1 MLPCL
6 VPMSGALAASLESA
20 PLTEETAATNGMIRV
35 RLSSIGSK
43 TTYNLTVS
51 GSYKLGNTTL
61 GNGSQVRVEFSG
73 GTVYVTMNGSRS
85 PMGASVTLSRQS
97 GGVKIAESLAPSNLY
112 PGDMRFFYAGGTAYV
127 VCNLYMEDY
136 VSGVLPYEMDNS
148 FPLEALKAQAVAA
161 RTYAIRAKTSSG
173 HYDVTDT
180 TTHQVFRGVNAAKT
194 RCIQAV
200 NETWGV
206 VLKYNG
212 DYVGA
217 YYSASNGGQTASNN
231 QVWGGTALGYLPV
244 RDDPYDLKNPSSV
257 TKSYLIY
264 SSPANGSSVSAYSM
278 IQSALAKKLGGS
290 AGNYTIQ
297 EITDVQ
303 LHTPKYPDPSK
314 HYTQMRVS
322 VRYSGGNTTVD
333 IPIFPTVESSLGL
346 GINGNDNE
354 LYTVTQESR
363 GFRVSARRYGHG
375 VGMSQR
381 GAQQM
386 ADDGLNYAQI
396 LGFYYA
402 GATRV
407 RMNFTSN
414 WPSASPTPPPAEDPT
429 PGGDSGAETTAT
441 VKLSDPSQR
450 LNLRKEGSMTGT
462 VIAKLSHGTE
472 VTVLAKSGNWY
483 RVRHGSLTGY
493 VSAQYLVM
501 NEITQPTTPSTPSAP
516 STGGEAKATVTLSS
530 GRLNL
535 RAEAHAMARII
546 GLIPNGAE
554 VTVLE
559 QGAAWSR
566 VIYQGLS
573 GYVSSQYLRFQ
584 QTAPV
589 IPQTPAETPTIGT
602 AVVTLEN
609 TSETLNFRQ
618 EPKLDAPILARL
630 RHGTSLAVIERQSEW
645 TKVVYAG
652 VTGYVMNRYISYG
665 AAPTP
670 APTAAPT
677 APPAVFAPVQ
687 ATVSLS
693 SGNLNLR
700 KNPDTESDVLTRIP
714 DGARVTVTQESSG
727 WCAIHYNGFSGYV
740 MRSYLIFD
748 GGNAPQ
754 TPVATPAPTAAPTP
768 PPEMSESTATAW
780 INTND
785 RDRLNLRKSAS
796 SGSMVLVRVPF
807 GEMVAVL
814 SYGEEWTHV
823 VYGEY
828 NGYVSTKYLS
838 ATPPG
843 GAAPLPAAPQPTAAP
858 SNNDVGATAWIAGG
872 GSNIN
877 LRKKASTSS
886 DILMEMPDGAQVLLL
901 DSADGW
907 CHVIYQGLA
916 GYVYAPYVSTNA
928 PGGASTPSAPSAPE
942 PAPDDLYSG
951 DLSTKL
957 NSGKTKLNS
966 PSATLHLF
974 KEPNELGEESGKIGQ
989 GVSVNVLQYYG
1000 ANAEWVYVTSDS
1012 GSGYALRQHFTL
1024 TNKVAAV
1031 YLSDTST
1038 SLTVRKSASSS
1049 AGEITRLPHGTL
1061 LTVLSTNSGW
1071 AEVRMSDGRT
1081 GYVSTNFISY
1091 K

>member
-1 MLPCL
+1 MIPCL
-6 VPMSGALAASLESA
+6 VPMGGALAATLESA
-20 PLTEETAATNGMIRV
+20 PLTEESAATNGMIRV
-35 RLSSIGSK
+35 WLSSIRSK
-43 TTYNLTVS
+43 MTYNLTVS

-73 GTVYVTMNGSRS
+73 GTVYVTANGSRT

-97 GGVKIAESLAPSNLY
+97 GGVKIAESLAPSSLY

-127 VCNLYMEDY
+127 VCYLFMEDY

-161 RTYAIRAKTSSG
+161 RTYAIRAQTTSG

-200 NETWGV
+200 EETWGV
-206 VLKYNG
+206 VLKYQG
-212 DYVGA
+212 AYVGA
-217 YYSASNGGQTASNN
+217 YYSASNGGQTASNSH
-231 QVWGGTALGYLPV
+231 VWGSTALGYLPV
-244 RDDPYDLKNPSSV
+244 RDDPYDLANPSSV

-264 SSPANGSSVSAYSM
+264 STPANGSSVSAYSM
-278 IQSALAKKLGGS
+278 IQSALASKLGGS
-290 AGNYTIQ
+290 AGSYSIQ
-297 EITDVQ
+297 EITGVQ
-303 LHTPKYPDPSK
+303 LHTPKYAEPSK
-314 HYTQMRVS
+314 QYTQMRVN
-322 VRYSGGNTTVD
+322 VRYSGGSATVD
-333 IPIFPTVESSLGL
+333 IPIFPTVESNLGL
-346 GINGNDNE
+346 GINSDSNE
-354 LYTVTQESR
+354 LYTVAQESR
-363 GFRVSARRYGHG
+363 GFRVTARRYGHG

-386 ADDGLNYAQI
+386 ADNGLNYAQI

-402 GATRV
+402 GVTRV
-407 RMNFTSN
+407 RLNLTSN
-414 WPSASPTPPPAEDPT
+414 WPTNAPAPVEDPI
-429 PGGDSGAETTAT
+429 PGGDSSGTGTTAT

-450 LNLRKEGSMTGT
+450 LNLRKEGSLTGA
-462 VIAKLSHGTE
+462 VIAKIAHGAE
-472 VTVLAKSGNWY
+472 VTVLSDNGTWC
-483 RVRHGSLTGY
+483 RVKHGSLTGY
-493 VSAQYLVM
+493 VSRQYLVFPTV
-501 NEITQPTTPSTPSAP
+501 IPPTTPTTPSAP
-516 STGGEAKATVTLSS
+516 STGSESKATVTLAS

-535 RAEAHAMARII
+535 RAEANTMARII

-566 VIYQGLS
+566 VTYQGLS
-573 GYVSSQYLRFQ
+573 GYVSSQYLKFTQ
-584 QTAPV
+584 SAPIV
-589 IPQTPAETPTIGT
+589 PVNPAAPSIGT
-602 AVVTLEN
+602 AIVTLED

-618 EPKLDAPILARL
+618 EPALDAPILARL
-630 RHGTSLAVIERQSEW
+630 RHGTALSVIERLSNW
-645 TKVVYAG
+645 TKIVYAG
-652 VTGYVMNRYISYG
+652 MTGYVMNDYITYG

-670 APTAAPT
+670 SPTAAPT
-677 APPAVFAPVQ
+677 TPPAVFAPVQ

-700 KNPDTESDVLTRIP
+700 AKPDTTSDVVTRIP
-714 DGARVTVTQESSG
+714 NGARVTVTQESGG
-727 WCAIHYNGFSGYV
+727 WCAIHYGGASGYV
-740 MRSYLIFD
+740 RREYLIYD
-748 GGNAPQ
+748 GGNAPVA
-754 TPVATPAPTAAPTP
+754 PAATPAPTAAPTLP
-768 PPEMSESTATAW
+768 PTMSDSTATAW

-796 SGSMVLVRVPF
+796 SGSTILVRIPF

-838 ATPPG
+838 ATPPVG
-843 GAAPLPAAPQPTAAP
+843 SAPAP
-858 SNNDVGATAWIAGG
+858 SAPKAPPASNNNGVGVNAWIAGG
-872 GSNIN
+872 GSAIN
-877 LRKKASTSS
+877 LRKRATTGS
-886 DILMEMPDGAQVLLL
+886 DILLEMPDGAQVLLI

-907 CHVIYQGLA
+907 CNVIYQGLS
-916 GYVYAPYVSTNA
+916 GYVYAPYISLTA
-928 PGGASTPSAPSAPE
+928 PGASGSASAPAVSE

-951 DLSTKL
+951 DRSTKL

-974 KEPNELGEESGKIGQ
+974 KEPNELGAETGKIGQ
-989 GVSVNVLQYYG
+989 GVAVNVLQYYG

-1024 TNKVAAV
+1024 NNKVAAV
-1031 YLSDTST
+1031 YLTDTST